1 MYLGINGKLFM
12 AVVMYPHLTYNM
24 IIQSGYT

>member
-1 MYLGINGKLFM
+1 M

-24 IIQSGYT
+24 IIQSRYT